1 MREAIQPNARE
12 TMDGTPATID
22 TESVVRARYGAAAH
36 VKETALCCPVSYD
49 PRYLERIPQEI
60 RDKDYGCGDPSLYV
74 RPGDTVLD
82 LGSGGGKICYIAAQI
97 VGRKGR
103 VIGVDFNPEMLG
115 LARKYR
121 REMARKL
128 GYDVVDFH
136 RARIQDLG
144 LSLDALDEW
153 LASHPVTSADDLA
166 ALEEAQA
173 RLRATAP
180 LVADESVDVILSNC
194 VLNLVSETARDQLFR
209 EMFRVLK
216 RGGRVAI
223 SDIVSDEPVPE
234 AMKRDATLWS
244 GCIAGT
250 FQEAAFLEAFERAGF
265 HAIQLEKYDEKPWQ
279 TVRGVEFRSATVT
292 ARKGKQGPCWERNQA
307 VVYKGPWKK
316 VEDDDGHVLLRGQR
330 MAVCDKTYRILTG
343 APYAEAIIPVPPR
356 KEIPRARA
364 KPFDCSQSGVRPPA
378 LTKGKRYKRTET
390 SAGACG
396 PGNSCC

>member
-1 MREAIQPNARE
+1 
-12 TMDGTPATID
+12 MDGTPATID
-22 TESVVRARYGAAAH
+22 TESVVRARYGAAAR

-49 PRYLERIPQEI
+49 PRYLERVPQEI

-82 LGSGGGKICYIAAQI
+82 LGSGGGKLCYIAAQI

-103 VIGVDFNPEMLG
+103 AIGVDFNLEMLG

-128 GYDVVDFH
+128 GYDVVEFH

-180 LVADESVDVILSNC
+180 LIPDESVDVILSNC
-194 VLNLVSETARDQLFR
+194 VLNLVSETAREQLFR

-223 SDIVSDEPVPE
+223 SDIVCDEPVPE
-234 AMKRDATLWS
+234 AMKRNADLWS
-244 GCIAGT
+244 GCIAGA

-330 MAVCDKTYRILTG
+330 MAVCDKTYRILTD
-343 APYAEAIIPVPPR
+343 APYAEEIVPVPPR
-356 KEIPRARA
+356 KEIPLARA
-364 KPFDCSQSGVRPPA
+364 KPFDCSQSAVRPPE

-396 PGNSCC
+396 PGGSCC